1 MSESNL
7 NQVLMSL
14 GLSLGENVP
23 RLTVRALLGARED
36 SLLGLTPKQ

>member
-14 GLSLGENVP
+14 GLSLGKEFRVLRCGLYLEP
-23 RLTVRALLGARED
+23 AR
-36 SLLGLTPKQ
+36 TPC